1 MSNENVQNS
10 PDESSQQSIN
20 NDIFFAPLEEKETEE
35 ESTETAEN
43 PENQKEE
50 NQAEKALLSCL
61 FAPTYLME
69 STLTSQNEDGIVQ
82 SEPINHFYFCSA
94 NKLTIGYG
102 TKIECDSKGKL
113 AKEGIQ
119 ALQQLKIYKGNRELS
134 EKEKQQLVRDCCAAR
149 NRYDHIHG
157 ENKFCKLGIHSQSRV
172 LFGSNP
178 ALVTKESALDTAL
191 TEYKNK
197 QQKLLENNKNFN
209 MNLIVSTIGT
219 DLAYQYGSRG
229 VATKQGSTYFYKCVK
244 KGYLPQNGQFDP
256 KYGDRT
262 LLRNWMLQTARLF
275 EDDKR
280 KRKEEP
286 ATPESQSKIFMTALK
301 SFEKTFHQHIMN
313 RQQHVK
319 ILMDQCMAL
328 VMTQNFQ
335 NIYGRYPQPEEIEN
349 IRQTS
354 QDFVYKEL
362 YGSTEIARVEKP
374 YRENAIANA
383 IKEADTNAPNP
394 LVSIR
399 AATKK
404 VADKSVAQSEEKAKK
419 NPQKP
424 SLSAILKSAEEK
436 TEGVDLN
443 LFINQETN
451 TQGRA

>member
-10 PDESSQQSIN
+10 PDESSPQSIN

-69 STLTSQNEDGIVQ
+69 STLTSQNEEGIVQ

-102 TKIECDSKGKL
+102 TKIECDTNGKL

-119 ALQQLKIYKGNRELS
+119 ALQQLKIYKGNKELTES
-134 EKEKQQLVRDCCAAR
+134 EKQQLVRDCCAAR
-149 NRYDHIHG
+149 NRYDRIHG
-157 ENKFCKLGIHSQSRV
+157 KNKFCKLGVHSQSKE

-197 QQKLLENNKNFN
+197 QQKLLAKNANFKK
-209 MNLIVSTIGT
+209 NLILLALGT
-219 DLAYQYGSRG
+219 DMAYQYGDKG
-229 VATKQGSTYFYKCVK
+229 VTKTNIYHTVK
-244 KGYLPQNGQFDP
+244 KGNIPATTTFG

-262 LLRNWMLQTARLF
+262 LLRKWMLETSHLF
-275 EDDKR
+275 KKDQENR
-280 KRKEEP
+280 RNEP
-286 ATPESQSKIFMTALK
+286 ATPESQSKIFITALK
-301 SFEKTFHQHIMN
+301 SFEKTFHQLIMD
-313 RQQHVK
+313 RQEHVK
-319 ILMDQCMAL
+319 VLMDQCMAL

-383 IKEADTNAPNP
+383 IKEADPNAPNP
-394 LVSIR
+394 LISIR
-399 AATKK
+399 ASTKK
-404 VADKSVAQSEEKAKK
+404 VADRSATESEEKAKK
-419 NPQKP
+419 TNQKP
-424 SLSAILKSAEEK
+424 KLTAFLKSAEET
-436 TEGVDLN
+436 TEEINLN
-443 LFINQETN
+443 LFINQGNN